1 MQSEIEFS
9 RQGYT
14 DLLMQIK
21 AADYTF
27 VRMGEALP
35 NAGKRVV
42 LRHDID
48 HSVDYAL
55 EMARLENDFD
65 VHATYFFMMTSEFYN
80 IFDEKNRKALWQ
92 IHNMG
97 HEIGLHWDSRFLP
110 RNSEHT
116 DKFFTNQLRL
126 LSDIIGEDI
135 TSASQHVPTDTPA
148 IDLNHLVKV
157 EAYSGEMMCNYAY
170 VSDSSM
176 EWREH
181 TPLDIIKAES
191 SFQFLAH
198 PIWWMS
204 EGSNHEEKY
213 KSFLTSEIN
222 DLRVKTNADLRYMQ
236 SALEE
241 RHAFDERFA
250 NRFNMS

>member
-1 MQSEIEFS
+1 MQTEMEFS
-9 RQGYT
+9 RQGYA

-21 AADYTF
+21 AADYAF

-35 NAGKRVV
+35 NIGKRVV

-48 HSVDYAL
+48 FSVGYAL
-55 EMARLENDFD
+55 DMARLENDHG
-65 VHATYFFMMTSEFYN
+65 VHATYFFMTTSEFYN

-92 IHNMG
+92 IHKMG

-116 DKFFTNQLRL
+116 DKFFTNQLTL
-126 LSDIIGEDI
+126 LSEILGKDII
-135 TSASQHVPTDTPA
+135 SASQHVPTDTPA
-148 IDLNHLVKV
+148 IEFDHLVEV
-157 EAYSGEMMCNYAY
+157 EAYSDKMMRNYSY

-181 TPLDIIKAES
+181 TPLDIIEAGS

-204 EGSNHEEKY
+204 EGSTREAKF
-213 KSFLTSEIN
+213 KSFLTGEI
-222 DLRVKTNADLRYMQ
+222 DHLRVKTNSNLSYMQ
-236 SALEE
+236 RVLAE